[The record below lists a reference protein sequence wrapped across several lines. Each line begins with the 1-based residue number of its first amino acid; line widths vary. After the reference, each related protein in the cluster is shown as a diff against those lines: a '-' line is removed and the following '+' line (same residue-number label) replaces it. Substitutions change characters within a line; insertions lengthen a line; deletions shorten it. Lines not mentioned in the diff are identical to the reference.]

1 MWTRATTE
9 PDPEG
14 VGDVDASA
22 ALAARKLTVRFG
34 TRVALSEVSFVLAPG
49 LTVLLGANGAGK
61 STLLEVLAGLRRPS
75 EGALLR
81 AGRVVQ
87 KRSDRRLRADLGYV
101 PQNPHLAPRVTCA
114 ETLAYAAW
122 LKRIRTSDQACAIG
136 AALEKVGL
144 ANRAQD
150 RVATLSGG
158 MRRRLAIAT
167 ALVSNP
173 SIVLLD
179 EPAAGLDLAQR
190 AILRTVIGQI
200 CAAGAVIVSTHNVSD
215 VAEIAD
221 NVLILDEGHVSFTGS
236 MTQLCGKPHPAPS
249 EIEAAYL
256 RVTHG

>member
-1 MWTRATTE
+1 MDGSNGTH
-9 PDPEG
+9 P
-14 VGDVDASA
+14 
-22 ALAARKLTVRFG
+22 LQARRLTVRFG
-34 TRVALSEVSFVLAPG
+34 DRTALSDVSFDLAPG

-61 STLLEVLAGLRRPS
+61 STLMDVLAGLRRPS
-75 EGALLR
+75 EGTLLH
-81 AGRVVQ
+81 AGRAVM

-101 PQNPHLAPRVTCA
+101 PQNPHLAPRLTCA

-122 LKRIRTSDQACAIG
+122 LKRMRVSDQAAAIS
-136 AALEKVGL
+136 ATLDAVGL
-144 ANRAQD
+144 GDRAPD

-179 EPAAGLDLAQR
+179 EPAVGLDLGQR
-190 AILRTVIGQI
+190 ATLRTVVQKISVS
-200 CAAGAVIVSTHNVSD
+200 GAVIVSTHIVSD

-221 NVLILDEGHVSFTGS
+221 NVLILDHGHVAFAGS
-236 MTQLCGKPHPAPS
+236 LTQLCGMAHPSPS